1 MGYLY
6 YTFFYQPL
14 FNILIFFYQ
23 TIAFHDLG
31 LAIVFLTLL
40 IRLILFPVFQKSVR
54 HQTVMQQLQPKLE
67 KIKKDHKNDSIKQ
80 SQAMMELYREHRINP
95 FSGFLLLLIQL
106 PILIALYQIF
116 NTSVT
121 SELLPGLYSF
131 IQAPRE
137 INTYFLNLIHLDKTS
152 IILIG
157 LAALAQYV
165 QAKLSLP
172 KQTGDQSFAGRM
184 GRQMLFI
191 GPVITLVF
199 LWYLPAAI
207 SLYWLT
213 TTAFSIFQQ
222 TIVNRQL
229 KNGKLGIIYKETN

>member
-23 TIAFHDLG
+23 TVAFHDLG

-54 HQTVMQQLQPKLE
+54 NQTIMQQLQPKLE
-67 KIKKDHKNDSIKQ
+67 KIKKDHKKDPIKQ
-80 SQAMMELYREHRINP
+80 SQATMDLYREHRINP
-95 FSGFLLLLIQL
+95 FSGFLFLLIQL

-116 NTSVT
+116 KTSVT
-121 SELLPGLYSF
+121 GELLHGLYSF

-152 IILIG
+152 IILVG
-157 LAALAQYV
+157 LAALTQYI
-165 QAKLSLP
+165 QARLSLP
-172 KQTGDQSFAGRM
+172 KQTADQSFAGRM

-207 SLYWLT
+207 GLYWLT

-222 TIVNRQL
+222 IIVNRQL